1 MGLGPFLLV
10 GVVAQKRLL
19 ALRFVAVAI
28 VVVVVALVMAF
39 VAIRWSLWPPVLVAV
54 GTKFLC
60 LLDLIRPFGHVK
72 GEELLLSHRDIPGAQ
87 LVHCWVTDV
96 IADDILPRMIEPIES
111 CGQQPENIIHG
122 R

>member
-28 VVVVVALVMAF
+28 VVVVALVMAF

-72 GEELLLSHRDIPGAQ
+72 REELLLSHRDIPGAQ

-96 IADDILPRMIEPIES
+96 IADDILPRMIEPIEGS
-111 CGQQPENIIHG
+111 GQQPENIIHG